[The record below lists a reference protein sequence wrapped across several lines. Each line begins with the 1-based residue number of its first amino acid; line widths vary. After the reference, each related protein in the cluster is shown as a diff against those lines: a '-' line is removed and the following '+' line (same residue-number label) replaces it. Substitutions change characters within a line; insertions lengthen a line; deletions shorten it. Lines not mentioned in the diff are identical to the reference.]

1 MKMSNRTGKGLTLS
15 RRFFELY
22 EDTLLKAVPELS
34 GRMAAGLCGE
44 GSECYGFDDE
54 VSEDHDFD
62 PGFCLWLLP
71 EDYEK
76 YGFRLYRAYEKLPR
90 EFEGRKR
97 LPSDFIGPGRKGV
110 FSIPEFYGRLLG
122 CSRVPEDPMDWFRIP
137 EYALSQATNGAV
149 FRDPPGSFSRIRE
162 QLLLG
167 YPQDVK
173 LKKIAARAALMA
185 QSGQYN
191 YRRCLDHGEQ
201 EAAALS
207 LQEFSGHCLAML
219 FLLNDTYMPYYK
231 WQFRLLREL
240 PFCRKEAEALSE
252 LILRGPLKEGTGELV
267 EEICKRIGS
276 CLREQGLSDSPS
288 DFLEAQ
294 GRSVTERIRDG
305 RIRNMHLME
314 GV

>member
-54 VSEDHDFD
+54 ISEDHDFD
-62 PGFCLWLLP
+62 PGFCLWVLP

-167 YPQDVK
+167 YPKDVK

-191 YRRCLDHGEQ
+191 YRRCLAHGEQ

-207 LQEFSGHCLAML
+207 LQEFTGHCLAML

-240 PFCRKEAEALSE
+240 PFCRKEA
-252 LILRGPLKEGTGELV
+252 
-267 EEICKRIGS
+267 
-276 CLREQGLSDSPS
+276 
-288 DFLEAQ
+288 
-294 GRSVTERIRDG
+294 
-305 RIRNMHLME
+305 
-314 GV
+314 